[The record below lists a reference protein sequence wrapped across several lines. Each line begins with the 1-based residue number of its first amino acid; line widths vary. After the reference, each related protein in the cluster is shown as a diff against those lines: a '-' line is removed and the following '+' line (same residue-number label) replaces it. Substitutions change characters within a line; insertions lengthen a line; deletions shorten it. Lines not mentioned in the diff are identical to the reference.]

1 MPAGVEPGGHFLTGD
16 NKLNFVE
23 YIAALAPEGE
33 TALIVRQKPQLT
45 EEGELQ
51 FHADG
56 ALKAT
61 WPAQLPTKPLKKG
74 GSYYGNTASF
84 IIDRFENG
92 RVSASASKCEYVL
105 VMVLDDVGDPAK
117 APLTPP
123 VPPTWI
129 METSEGSFQWG
140 YAFSEQPTKGEFS
153 AAIRAIATAG
163 YSDPGATNPV
173 RNFRIPG
180 SVNLKP
186 GKNSFESRLVEFHP
200 EREFTLPELC
210 AAFNVTPDDAADPFR
225 PIRISD
231 DGTDDV
237 LAWLS
242 EQGLVLRRPNL
253 EGWAGIVCP
262 NSAEHT
268 DGNPEGRYLPS
279 TRAFVCY
286 HSHCIDFDS
295 KAFLQW
301 VEGQGGPSHDTG
313 LRDEL
318 LAMKMAGVFDK
329 IKPTEAFP
337 DEAARVVAEVERK
350 ELGRIEKAQWYT
362 RFAYIQDD
370 ESYFDMR
377 DRREISRSTFNALFR
392 HIKCNSIHNGRKIE
406 ASVCFDEHRQDMG
419 AKTLVGITY
428 AAGEDVLV
436 ARDGDV
442 YGNRWRDARPPIG
455 AAGDIS
461 RWLRHAE
468 ALVPDRAEREH
479 LFDVMAFKVQHPEVK
494 INHAVLH
501 GGTQGCGKD
510 TLWAPFIWAVCGPQL
525 KNRGLLDNDTL
536 GSQWGYQ
543 LESEILILNELK
555 EPEAKDRRALANK
568 LKPIIAAPPEMLS
581 INRKGLHPYDMLNR
595 MFVLAFSNDP
605 VPISLDSQ
613 DRRWFCVWSTAPRMD
628 PDAAE
633 TLWRWYKAGG
643 YEAVAHWLHH
653 RDVSAF
659 NPAGA
664 PAMTEFKMNLIEQG
678 MSIAESYLVELM
690 RLRMG
695 EFSKGVVGSP
705 FHALCDRVASGAPAG
720 VKVPQAALLH
730 ALTEAG
736 WVNLGRV
743 ASADYPSKKNLWAHP
758 SVAGQSKSDLR
769 RMVEETPSP
778 LMVRV
783 K

>member
-1 MPAGVEPGGHFLTGD
+1 MEFLD
-16 NKLNFVE
+16 F
-23 YIAALAPEGE
+23 IASLAPEGE
-33 TALIVRQKPQLT
+33 TALVVRQKPQLKD
-45 EEGELQ
+45 GELQ
-51 FHADG
+51 YHADG
-56 ALKAT
+56 AIKAT
-61 WPAQLPTKPLKKG
+61 WPAQLPEKPRKKG

-84 IIDRFENG
+84 IIDRFEAG
-92 RVSASASKCEYVL
+92 RVSASAANCEYVL
-105 VMVLDDVGDPAK
+105 VMVLDDVGDAEK
-117 APLTPP
+117 APKMPP

-129 METSEGSFQWG
+129 METSPGSFQWG
-140 YAFSEQPTKGEFS
+140 YAFSEQPTKGEYS
-153 AAIRAIATAG
+153 AAIRAIADAG

-186 GKNSFESRLVEFHP
+186 GKNNFEARLVEFHP
-200 EREFTLPELC
+200 EREYTLAEIV
-210 AAFNVTPDDAADPFR
+210 AAFGVTPAEGADPFR

-242 EQGLVLRRPNL
+242 NQGLVLRRPNL

-268 DGNPEGRYLPS
+268 DGNPEGRYLPTS
-279 TRAFVCY
+279 RAFVCY

-295 KAFLQW
+295 KAFLEW
-301 VEGQGGPSHDTG
+301 VEAQGGPAHNPG

-318 LAMKMAGVFDK
+318 LAMKMNEALSK
-329 IKPTEAFP
+329 ITPTEAFP
-337 DEAARVVAEVERK
+337 DAAAAVVAEVERK
-350 ELGRIEKAQWYT
+350 ALGRIEKESWWE

-370 ESYFDMR
+370 DAYFDMQ
-377 DRREISRSTFNALFR
+377 DRRELSRGTFNALFR
-392 HIKCNSIHNGRKIE
+392 HISCRSIHNGRKVE
-406 ASVCFDEHRQDMG
+406 ASVCFDENRQAKG
-419 AKTLVGITY
+419 ARALVGVTY
-428 AAGEDVLV
+428 AAGEDILV
-436 ARDGDV
+436 ARDGDI
-442 YGNRWRDARPPIG
+442 YGNRWRDARPEITSG
-455 AAGDIS
+455 GDVTP
-461 RWLRHAE
+461 WLNHCR
-468 ALVPDRAEREH
+468 ALVPNDDELEH
-479 LFDVMAFKVQHPEVK
+479 IFNVMAYKVQHPEVK

-628 PDAAE
+628 PDKAAR
-633 TLWRWYKAGG
+633 LWAWYKAGG
-643 YEAVAHWLHH
+643 YEAVGHWLHT

-664 PAMTEFKMNLIEQG
+664 PMMTEFKMNLVEQG

-690 RLRMG
+690 RGKVG
-695 EFSKGVVGSP
+695 EFSKGVIGSP

-743 ASADYPSKKNLWAHP
+743 ASGDFPSKKNLWAHP
-758 SVAGQSKSDLR
+758 SMADRSKSDLR
-769 RMVEETPSP
+769 RMVEEPPTAM
-778 LMVRV
+778 MVRV

>member
-1 MPAGVEPGGHFLTGD
+1 MD
-16 NKLNFVE
+16 FVDF
-23 YIAALAPEGE
+23 IASLAPDGE
-33 TALIVRQKPQLT
+33 TALIVRQKPQLKDQ
-45 EEGELQ
+45 ELQ

-56 ALKAT
+56 AIKAT
-61 WPAQLPTKPLKKG
+61 WPAQLPDKKRHAG

-84 IIDRFENG
+84 IIDRFEAG
-92 RVSASASKCEYVL
+92 RVSASAANCEYVL

-117 APLTPP
+117 APNIPP
-123 VPPTWI
+123 LPPTWV

-140 YAFSEQPTKGEFS
+140 YAFKEQPTKADYS
-153 AAIRAIATAG
+153 AAIRAIADAG

-186 GKNSFESRLVEFHP
+186 GRNNFESRLVEFHP
-200 EREFTLPELC
+200 DREFTLPQICQE
-210 AAFNVTPDDAADPFR
+210 FNVTPAESTDAFK

-242 EQGLVLRRPNL
+242 NQGLVVRRPNL
-253 EGWAGIVCP
+253 EGWAGIICP

-295 KAFLQW
+295 KSFLHW
-301 VEGQGGPSHDTG
+301 VEENGGPAHNPG

-337 DEAARVVAEVERK
+337 DEAAKVIAEVERK
-350 ELGRIEKAQWYT
+350 ELGRIEKSQWYE

-370 ESYFDMR
+370 ESYFDMQ
-377 DRREISRSTFNALFR
+377 DRRELSRSTFNALFR
-392 HIKCNSIHNGRKIE
+392 HIKCLSIHNQRRIE
-406 ASVCFDEHRQDMG
+406 ASVCFDENRQAMG
-419 AKTLVGITY
+419 AKALVGITY
-428 AAGEDVLV
+428 AAGEGVLV

-442 YGNRWRDARPPIG
+442 YGNRWRDARPPVG
-455 AAGDIS
+455 QAGDVS
-461 RWLRHAE
+461 TWLKHAE
-468 ALVPDRAEREH
+468 ALVPDPIEREH
-479 LFDVMAFKVQHPEVK
+479 IFNVMAYKVQHPEVK

-525 KNRGLLDNDTL
+525 KNRGLMDNDTL

-613 DRRWFCVWSTAPRMD
+613 DRRWFCVWSTSPRMD
-628 PDAAE
+628 PDEAASM
-633 TLWRWYKAGG
+633 WAWYKAGG
-643 YEAVAHWLHH
+643 YEAIAHWLHH

-664 PAMTEFKMNLIEQG
+664 PPVTEFKMNLIEQG

-690 RLRMG
+690 RLKMG
-695 EFSKGVVGSP
+695 EFTKGVVGSP

-743 ASADYPSKKNLWAHP
+743 ASSDYPSKKNLWAHP
-758 SVAGQSKSDLR
+758 SMVHLNKSDLR
-769 RMVEETPSP
+769 RMVEEAVTP